1 MLGTEKNFASQPNS
15 ISIGLGVNHIRDPG
29 REDGTC
35 LRRRGVTGC
44 SIEILPGRPGPSTP
58 REGRGVPAE
67 KCIDSNQIFSK

>member
-35 LRRRGVTGC
+35 LQRRGVMGC